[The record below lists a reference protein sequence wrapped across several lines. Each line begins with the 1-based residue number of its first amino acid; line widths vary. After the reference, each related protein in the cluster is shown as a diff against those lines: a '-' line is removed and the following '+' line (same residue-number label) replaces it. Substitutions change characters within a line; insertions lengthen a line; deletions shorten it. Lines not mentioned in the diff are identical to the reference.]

1 MKNFDIDLYTI
12 EELVIINKQI
22 VAQVKFLQRK
32 KQLEAAAKFKIG
44 DIVTFLDKE
53 DNMQEG
59 LVTHI
64 TPKKLNLTTLTEPF
78 VDWTIAPSLA
88 TLKRN
93 GEKADLFKLFDI
105 RAKTTKEK

>member
-12 EELVIINKQI
+12 EELVILNKQI

-44 DIVTFLDKE
+44 DIVTFLDQE
-53 DNMQEG
+53 DNVQEG

-64 TPKKLNLTTLTEPF
+64 TPKKLNLTTITEPF

-88 TLKRN
+88 TNRRN
-93 GEKADLFKLFDI
+93 GGKTDLFKLFDI
-105 RAKTTKEK
+105 RTKMTK